1 MAHTQ
6 ELLISAP
13 EDVDLVPVERVPPA
27 TANGA
32 ILTERYN
39 GPVNARQLEVGCYH
53 IKKAPGQ

>member
-1 MAHTQ
+1 MAHAQ
-6 ELLISAP
+6 ELLIIAL
-13 EDVDLVPVERVPPA
+13 EDGDQVPVERVPPG

-32 ILTERYN
+32 ILTERYK